1 MDQGGMQ
8 LSDLFAFNGARG
20 SGWSQPE
27 PTLTKEAIRELIPDG
42 MIRKKLPDWPRAS
55 EPELVRHYTWLS
67 SRNFG
72 IDTGF
77 YPLGSCTMKHNP
89 RVNERIVQLPGID
102 RIHPLQPENHI
113 QGLLAIF
120 FEMQEM
126 LATCS
131 GMDSV
136 TLQPVAGAQGEFT
149 AMRCIQEYHI
159 SNGEGERNKVIVP
172 DSAHGT
178 NPASASM
185 CGYEIIEIPS
195 GEGGRLDLDALR
207 AAVGRDTAAMMITN
221 PSTLGLFEVDIS
233 EAADIVHRSGGQM
246 YYDGA
251 NFNAIIGKTDPG
263 RMGFDAVHYN
273 LHKTFSQPHGGG
285 GPGSGPIG
293 VKGHLAE
300 FLPTPV
306 ASRRE
311 IEGGDPVG
319 VGDGFWY
326 YWEDVGSNSIGK
338 VQQWHGNAG
347 AVVRAWAF
355 YRRYGAKLETMSEH
369 AVLNSNYLRY
379 KIMNPDSEVSKG
391 IHCMPAEGAKTDL
404 VMHEFTLSLTPL
416 KDLNGITGKDIA
428 KRLLDYGYMSPTLYF
443 PQIVPEC
450 LMIEPTETESVEV
463 LDKFAS
469 DLHAVLSEDP
479 EKVKGAP
486 YSTPVGRVDEVWA
499 ARNLVLRHPIKELGE
514 K

>member
-1 MDQGGMQ
+1 MSTVFD
-8 LSDLFAFNGARG
+8 FRGAPG

-27 PTLTKEAIRELIPDG
+27 PIRHDSIESIPKS
-42 MIRKKLPDWPRAS
+42 MRRKQLPSWPRAS
-55 EPELVRHYTWLS
+55 EPELVRHYTGLS
-67 SRNFG
+67 QRNFG

-89 RVNERIVQLPGID
+89 RLNERIVQLPGID
-102 RIHPLQPENHI
+102 RIHPLQSDSQV
-113 QGLLAIF
+113 QGLLAIYY
-120 FEMQEM
+120 EMQEM
-126 LATCS
+126 LSICA

-149 AMRCIQEYHI
+149 AIRCIQEYHREQGQG
-159 SNGEGERNKVIVP
+159 NRDKVIVP

-195 GEGGRLDLDALR
+195 GKDGRLDIDALR
-207 AAVGRDTAAMMITN
+207 SAVGSDTAAMMITN
-221 PSTLGLFEVDIS
+221 PSTLGLFEIEIS
-233 EAADIVHRSGGQM
+233 EAARIVHEAGGQM

-263 RMGFDAVHYN
+263 LMGFDAVHYN

-293 VKGHLAE
+293 VKAHLSK
-300 FLPTPV
+300 FLPTPI
-306 ASRRE
+306 ASRRPTQE
-311 IEGGDPVG
+311 GDPAG
-319 VGDGFWY
+319 VGDGHWY
-326 YWEDVGSNSIGK
+326 FWEDVGENSIGK
-338 VQQWHGNAG
+338 VQQWNGNAG

-355 YRRYGAKLETMSEH
+355 YRRYGRDLERMSEH
-369 AVLNSNYLRY
+369 AVLNSNYLRH
-379 KIMNPDSEVSKG
+379 KIMNPSPEVAEG
-391 IHCMPAEGAKTDL
+391 IHCMPAEGAASDV
-404 VMHEFTLSLTPL
+404 VMHEFTLSMSPL
-416 KDLNGITGKDIA
+416 KELNGVTGKDVA

-450 LMIEPTETESVEV
+450 LMIEPTETESKEV

-469 DLHAVLSEDP
+469 DFHSILSEDP
-479 EKVKGAP
+479 DTVTSAP
-486 YSTPVGRVDEVWA
+486 HTTPVSRVDEVWA
-499 ARNLVLRHPIKELGE
+499 ARNLVLRHPGQDPGK
-514 K
+514 

>member
-1 MDQGGMQ
+1 MSDIFSFQGS
-8 LSDLFAFNGARG
+8 LEA
-20 SGWSQPE
+20 GWSQPE
-27 PTLTKEAIRELIPDG
+27 PLLSNSEVMETIP
-42 MIRKKLPDWPRAS
+42 KKLARENHPSWPTAS
-55 EPELVRHYTWLS
+55 EPELVRHFTWLS

-102 RIHPLQPENHI
+102 RIHPLQGESHI

-126 LATCS
+126 LAICS
-131 GMDSV
+131 GMDAV
-136 TLQPVAGAQGEFT
+136 TLQPVAGAQGEFA
-149 AMRCIQEYHI
+149 AMRCIQEFHK
-159 SNGEGERNKVIVP
+159 SNGENDRNKVIVP

-195 GEGGRLDLDALR
+195 AEDGRLDLEALR
-207 AAVGRDTAAMMITN
+207 SVVGRDTAAMMITN
-221 PSTLGLFEVDIS
+221 PSTLGLFEEEIS
-233 EAADIVHRSGGQM
+233 VASDLVHDAGGQM

-293 VKGHLAE
+293 VKEHLAK
-300 FLPTPV
+300 FLPTPL
-306 ASRRE
+306 ASRRKRTSD
-311 IEGGDPVG
+311 DPIG
-319 VGDGFWY
+319 VGDGNWY
-326 YWEDVGSNSIGK
+326 FWEDVGENSIGK
-338 VQQWHGNAG
+338 VQQWNGNAG

-355 YRRYGAKLETMSEH
+355 YRRYGRDLEKMSEH
-369 AVLNSNYLRY
+369 AVLNSNYLRH
-379 KIMNPDSEVSKG
+379 KIMNPGESVRKG
-391 IHCMPAEGAKTDL
+391 IHCMPIDGAPSKF
-404 VMHEFTLSLTPL
+404 VMHEFTLSLSPL
-416 KDLNGITGKDIA
+416 KEKLGITGKDVA

-450 LMIEPTETESVEV
+450 LMIEPTETESKEV
-463 LDKFAS
+463 LDKFATDFHS
-469 DLHAVLSEDP
+469 VLSEDP
-479 EKVKGAP
+479 EIITEAP
-486 YSTPVGRVDEVWA
+486 HSTPVKRVDEVWA
-499 ARNLVLRHPIKELGE
+499 ARNLVLRHPPLPRDN
-514 K
+514 

>member
-1 MDQGGMQ
+1 M
-8 LSDLFAFNGARG
+8 STVFEFNGASG
-20 SGWSQPE
+20 SGWSQPD
-27 PTLTKEAIRELIPDG
+27 PTFQIPDAVPESLR
-42 MIRKKLPDWPRAS
+42 RKNLPEWPRAS
-55 EPELVRHYTWLS
+55 EPELVRHYTLLS
-67 SRNFG
+67 QKTFG

-102 RIHPLQPENHI
+102 RIHPLQDSSQV
-113 QGLLAIF
+113 QGLLAIYY
-120 FEMQEM
+120 EMQEM
-126 LATCS
+126 LAICS
-131 GMDSV
+131 GMDAV

-149 AMRCIQEYHI
+149 AIRCIQEYHK
-159 SNGEGERNKVIVP
+159 SRGDDHRDKVIVP

-185 CGYEIIEIPS
+185 CGYQIIEIPS
-195 GEGGRLDLDALR
+195 APDGRLDIDALR
-207 AAVGRDTAAMMITN
+207 AAVGDDTAAMMITN
-221 PSTLGLFEVDIS
+221 PSTLGLFETNIA
-233 EAADIVHRSGGQM
+233 EASQIVHDAGGQM

-293 VKGHLAE
+293 VRGHLSK
-300 FLPTPV
+300 FLPTPL

-311 IEGGDPVG
+311 SREGDPTG
-319 VGDGFWY
+319 VGDGFHYFWK
-326 YWEDVGSNSIGK
+326 DVGENSIGK
-338 VQQWHGNAG
+338 VQQWNGNAG

-355 YRRYGAKLETMSEH
+355 YRRYGRDLEKMSEY
-369 AVLNSNYLRY
+369 AVLNSNYLRHR
-379 KIMNPDSEVSKG
+379 IMNPEPEIAAK
-391 IHCMPAEGAKTDL
+391 IKCMPNEGAEASL
-404 VMHEFTLSLTPL
+404 VMHEFTLSMSPV
-416 KDLNGITGKDIA
+416 KEVNGVTGKDVA

-450 LMIEPTETESVEV
+450 LMIEPTETESLEV
-463 LDKFAS
+463 LNKFAS
-469 DLHAVLSEDP
+469 DFHEVLAEDP
-479 EKVKGAP
+479 EIVKSAP
-486 YSTPVGRVDEVWA
+486 HTTPVKRVDEVWA
-499 ARNLVLRHPIKELGE
+499 ARNLILRSPE

>member
-1 MDQGGMQ
+1 MTTVFD
-8 LSDLFAFNGARG
+8 FRG
-20 SGWSQPE
+20 SEGRGWSQPDPISPNPIE
-27 PTLTKEAIRELIPDG
+27 SIPKELR
-42 MIRKKLPDWPRAS
+42 RSSLPLWPRAS
-55 EPELVRHYTWLS
+55 EPELVRHYTGLS
-67 SRNFG
+67 QRNFG

-89 RVNERIVQLPGID
+89 RINEKIVQLPGID
-102 RIHPLQPENHI
+102 RIHPLQDESQV
-113 QGLLAIF
+113 QGLLAIY

-126 LATCS
+126 LALCS

-149 AMRCIQEYHI
+149 AIRCIQEYHR
-159 SNGEGERNKVIVP
+159 SQGQGHRDKVIVP

-185 CGYEIIEIPS
+185 CGYQIIEIPS
-195 GEGGRLDLDALR
+195 GEDGRLDLDALR
-207 AAVGRDTAAMMITN
+207 AAVGEDTAAMMITN

-233 EAADIVHRSGGQM
+233 EAARIVHDSGGQM

-293 VKGHLAE
+293 VKSHLSE
-300 FLPTPV
+300 FLPTPI
-306 ASRRE
+306 ASRRDSE
-311 IEGGDPVG
+311 EGDPDG

-326 YWEDVGSNSIGK
+326 YWGEVGENSIGK
-338 VQQWHGNAG
+338 VQQWNGNAG

-355 YRRYGAKLETMSEH
+355 YRRYGRDLVKMSEH
-369 AVLNSNYLRY
+369 AVLNSNYLRHR
-379 KIMNPDSEVSKG
+379 IMNPDPETAQKILS
-391 IHCMPAEGAKTDL
+391 MPVEGAEADR
-404 VMHEFTLSLTPL
+404 VMHEFTLSLSPV
-416 KDLNGITGKDIA
+416 KELNGVTGKDVA

-450 LMIEPTETESVEV
+450 LMIEPTETESKEV
-463 LDKFAS
+463 LDKFAADFHS
-469 DLHAVLSEDP
+469 ILSEDP
-479 EKVKGAP
+479 EVVISAP
-486 YSTPVGRVDEVWA
+486 HTTPVKRVDEVWA
-499 ARNLVLRHPIKELGE
+499 ARNLVLRYPSEGN
-514 K
+514 